1 MMGYMFIDVYSKDV
15 KYRQLVPML
24 AKLRE
29 TVCWILLIWQDRSEM
44 KHFNVNLPKF
54 SSLQDFFTSVISVAD

>member
-1 MMGYMFIDVYSKDV
+1 MGYMFIDVYPKDV

-24 AKLRE
+24 AKLLE

-44 KHFNVNLPKF
+44 KHFSVNLPKF
-54 SSLQDFFTSVISVAD
+54 SSLLDFFTSVISVAD